1 MEQLKSAHRPF
12 KVQNASVN
20 SLTNGCDYYRIR
32 VSSDKKSSGSDN
44 DALYDIQRVFPNN
57 RADLLDGEW
66 HAYLEEFIL
75 KGYSQWGHP
84 DWNLAADKDQTD
96 NGIRVCLPD
105 LMKPSKDYI
114 MTSTGIQPDDTL
126 ARVPKTLETN
136 TSPHL
141 VLKGQFS
148 GDGNA
153 KIGQITF
160 PTAAGAVVNLV
171 DTVLGQLGVG
181 DAFMVTGH
189 VGAHAAQ
196 VNAETVITAKTATQI
211 QFPYNP
217 LHGDGTVATT
227 DINDAVVYVSIPV
240 REGISA
246 LDIPRMVGAE
256 VASLEINNA
265 LHQPVFKLQ
274 QHSGHTFGRAI
285 NPTQLFQGQLRVV
298 LRGEDNKPIINVYN
312 DDASLTSIY
321 GYVRNYEAT
330 IVFIHRKKY

>member
-32 VSSDKKSSGSDN
+32 VSSGNKSSGSDN

-84 DWNLAADKDQTD
+84 AWNLAADKDQTD

-105 LMKPSKDYI
+105 LMKPSKDYV

-126 ARVPKTLETN
+126 ARVPKTLELN
-136 TSPHL
+136 TSSHL
-141 VLKGQFS
+141 TLKGEFT
-148 GDGNA
+148 GDGNT
-153 KIGQITF
+153 KTGLITF
-160 PTAAGAVVNLV
+160 PTAAGAVQNLV
-171 DTVLGQLGVG
+171 DTVLGHLVVG
-181 DAFMVTGH
+181 DDFMVTGH
-189 VGAHAAQ
+189 LGAHAAQ
-196 VNAETVITAKTATQI
+196 VNAQTQITAVTATQL

-217 LHGDGTVATT
+217 EDAGGNPVAT
-227 DINDAVVYVSIPV
+227 DVNDAIVFVSIPV

-246 LDIPRMVGAE
+246 LDMPRINTSE
-256 VASLEINNA
+256 IASLEINNA

-298 LRGEDNKPIINVYN
+298 LRGEDNKPVTNVYSN
-312 DDASLTSIY
+312 DASLTSIY